1 MKQPLKF
8 RVWEPQNEACQ
19 VVTLEELFGLEF
31 IPSPEQ
37 VDQFTGLQDKFNQ
50 EIYTGD
56 ILLCRDEEGEYYH
69 QPVEFFIRGSF
80 DGEEA
85 DYAGY
90 LQVPH
95 NREVVGNIRQTPE
108 LCNEKEYAL

>member
-8 RVWEPQNEACQ
+8 RVWEPQNESYQ
-19 VVTLEELFGLEF
+19 IVTLEELLTLESA
-31 IPSPEQ
+31 PSHDQ

-50 EIYTGD
+50 EIYNGD
-56 ILLCRDEEGEYYH
+56 ILLCRDDEGDYSH
-69 QPVEFFIRGSF
+69 QPVEFFIRTSF

-90 LQVPH
+90 LQIPH
-95 NREVVGNIRQTPE
+95 NREVVGNIRETPE
-108 LCNEKEYAL
+108 LRQEGRHSL